1 MAISIHFLVATY
13 CLLLLQGQLA
23 LANPASRV
31 KRQRS
36 NEQPL
41 TDNLSDLISSLI
53 TTGLRAA
60 EAFIST
66 GPEVGG
72 KLISAV
78 GGASLGPLLNVSRS
92 LTAVRKNIDG
102 GRPVSTSND
111 LRSLTNVGRGVNYLL
126 NVP

>member
-72 KLISAV
+72 KLISV
-78 GGASLGPLLNVSRS
+78 V
-92 LTAVRKNIDG
+92 K
-102 GRPVSTSND
+102 
-111 LRSLTNVGRGVNYLL
+111 
-126 NVP
+126 